1 MKLVVDIETN
11 RLVNPDKIWCIVAK
25 EIESGTCHR
34 FRNVSEDDGVKQ
46 EFISLVRES
55 SLIIGHNLCGFDLP
69 VCRDILN
76 LEIPG
81 VHRLLDTLIISR
93 LVDYPR
99 DGHSVEDYGLEFGFE
114 KIKFDDW
121 TKWSQEMEDYCL
133 RDVEITEKIYK
144 KYLKYINNPDHRQAI
159 ELEHKF
165 QFIVNDMEKKG
176 FGFDIPKAEKLL
188 SQVKNKLEELDEEI
202 KEQFPPR
209 LKLIREITPKETKYG
224 TISLSSI
231 PKLLRNSMSEFSIG
245 ASFSYCTWVPFNPS
259 SPKQVVTI
267 LNEAGWKPEDKTKTH
282 ILTEREYNKLSRM
295 RKRPK
300 ELDLKLKELYNDL
313 QRLGIYGWKINEKN
327 LSTLPPSAPPAA
339 RTLALRILYESR
351 RRTLTEWLSLVDPKT
366 SRIYGKFQSIGAW
379 THRMSHQK
387 PNLANITNEY
397 DTQGKVKLLGK
408 ELRQCWR
415 APKGRLLCG
424 VDAEGIQLRIFGH
437 YINDPEFIE
446 ALVKGKKDDKTDPHS
461 LNQRI
466 LGNVCKSR
474 AAAKRF
480 IYALLLGAGLGKLS
494 EILECDQSQ
503 TQEALDRLLTRYSGW
518 ATLKEEVFPKD
529 AKRGWFTGLDG
540 RKISI
545 PSDTES
551 GRRHLAM
558 SGYLQSGEAIVVK
571 TAATIADP
579 EIKKLDSFIVDL
591 IHDEAQ
597 NETPN
602 NMEVALEVAQ
612 IWDKA
617 IVKAGE
623 IYGLRCPMAGSYQND
638 HGDYSIGI
646 NWYQTH

>member
-188 SQVKNKLEELDEEI
+188 SQVKSKLEELDEEI